1 MAKYD
6 RLKEFLINS
15 DEDTI
20 DISFDEIENI
30 LLFPYSSIV
39 FVDGVQ

>member
-6 RLKEFLINS
+6 RLKEFLTNS

-20 DISFDEIENI
+20 DISFDEYAQI
-30 LLFPYSSIV
+30 LDLWN
-39 FVDGVQ
+39 